1 MLPPLLKTKFYIPQR
16 RTGSIVARPQLL
28 DRLNDSLSGKLTL
41 ISAPAGFGKTTLL
54 ADWLMRLPQKDMQTP
69 CVIWLSLD
77 EQDDDP
83 ARFFT
88 YFFGAVSSILPVF
101 SETAI
106 TMLQSQEDLTHVNL
120 MTTFINEIGLSGEQV
135 VYVLDDYH
143 IIHDE
148 TIHNAI
154 AFLLEHTP
162 ANLHLVITSRSD
174 PPFSLARLRAR
185 AEMIEIGASDLRF
198 KSDEIATFFRSAAS
212 YDLPHHDIHIL
223 ETETEGWIAGLQLA
237 ALSMQGRNRVDEAAR
252 SLGGSRRY
260 IAEYMIEEVLEQQ
273 PPEVQTFL
281 LHTSILDRLNYALCD
296 QVMGR
301 DDSRAMLD
309 RIESANLFLF
319 TLDDE
324 GYWYRYHHLF
334 AEVLRMHLH
343 HTEPDK
349 VPELHRRAST
359 WYAEQGE
366 IDRAIKHL
374 LAAGD
379 VLPAAELIE
388 ARAGDWLMR
397 GQIRTV
403 RNWLTAMP
411 HDLRTS
417 RVRLLL
423 TELWAD
429 QLEGRIFNL
438 EPHLRQM
445 ETLIEPLPEA
455 AAAPLRAIVDAFYAH
470 HFSSFQ
476 QPQRALESARRAF
489 AGLAPE
495 DAWHRANLALIVGY
509 VPFQLGNAREAEQ
522 AYIQSLE
529 MLPPNPEYDL
539 VRAALTAVLG
549 NLFRFQGK
557 AHEAEVQ
564 FIKAMKLAERDGH
577 LLPIYSNRL
586 SLEQITL
593 LLHEMDR
600 LDEAETYANTYLNL
614 CEQTGVAGYIAKA
627 LTTRAL
633 LLCARGDFAAA
644 SDVLAQADATF
655 RQYTVSYPNNL
666 FYHVGLN
673 IALYDDDLSRASQ
686 YVERLNAGVLDDA
699 PQYTRLLAQLLR
711 ARLLLAQDNADE
723 ALALALTIQQP
734 ARAGSFNWIMI
745 HSALIEAAATA
756 ALGRERQSLKA
767 LEQALTLAA
776 ASEYVRWIFYPS
788 ASLSKLLRLGQARDI
803 LPEFID
809 RVLACLPDATTSTRA
824 SDTAES
830 PLTERELEVLQLVA
844 DGLSDREIA
853 QKLYLALGTVK
864 RHLSNVYGKLNVNS
878 RTQALSRARDLSLL

>member
-16 RTGSIVARPQLL
+16 RSGSIVARPQLL
-28 DRLNDSLSGKLTL
+28 DRLNGSLSGKLTL
-41 ISAPAGFGKTTLL
+41 IAAPAGFGKTTLL
-54 ADWLMRLPQKDMQTP
+54 ADWLTRLPERDTQTP

-83 ARFFT
+83 TRFFT
-88 YFFGAVSSILPVF
+88 YFFGAVSGLLPVF

-106 TMLQSQEDLTHVNL
+106 TMLQSQEEPTHVNL
-120 MTTFINEIGLSGEQV
+120 MTTFINEVGLSGEQI

-154 AFLLEHTP
+154 AFLLEHAP
-162 ANLHLVITSRSD
+162 SNLHLVITSRGD

-185 AEMIEIGASDLRF
+185 AEMTEIGATDLRF
-198 KSDEIATFFRSAAS
+198 RSDEIATFFRSAAS
-212 YDLPHHDIHIL
+212 YDLQHHDINAL
-223 ETETEGWIAGLQLA
+223 EAETEGWIAGLQLA
-237 ALSMQGRNRVDEAAR
+237 ALSMQGRSKVDEAPR
-252 SLGGSRRY
+252 GLGGSRRY

-273 PPEVQTFL
+273 PPEVQAFL
-281 LHTSILDRLNYALCD
+281 LQTSILDRLNYALCD
-296 QVMGR
+296 QVMGS

-343 HTEPDK
+343 QTQPEII
-349 VPELHRRAST
+349 PELHRRASA
-359 WYAEQGE
+359 WYAEEGE

-403 RNWLTAMP
+403 RNWLLAMP
-411 HDLRTS
+411 PELRKS

-445 ETLIEPLPEA
+445 ETLIAPMPEA
-455 AAAPLRAIVDAFYAH
+455 QAVPLRAIVDAFFAH

-476 QPQRALESARRAF
+476 QPQRALEAARRAF

-539 VRAALTAVLG
+539 IRAALTAVLG

-557 AHEAEVQ
+557 AREAEVQ

-600 LDEAETYANTYLNL
+600 LDEAEAYANTYLNL
-614 CEQTGVAGYIAKA
+614 CEQTGIAGYIAKA

-633 LLCARGDFAAA
+633 LLCARGDFTAAT
-644 SDVLAQADATF
+644 DVLAQADATF
-655 RQYTVSYPNNL
+655 RQYAVPYPNNL

-673 IALYDDDLSRASQ
+673 IALYRDDLTLASE
-686 YVERLNAGVLDDA
+686 YVDRLNAGVLDDA

-711 ARLLLAQDNADE
+711 ARLLLAQGSPEE
-723 ALALALTIQQP
+723 ALDLALAIQKP
-734 ARAGSFNWIMI
+734 ARAGSFNWITI
-745 HSALIEAAATA
+745 HSSLIEAAATA
-756 ALGRERQSLKA
+756 MLGRERESIQALDKA
-767 LEQALTLAA
+767 LNMAA
-776 ASEYVRWIFYPS
+776 ASEYIRWIFYPS
-788 ASLSKLLRLGQARDI
+788 ASMSKLLRQAQARGIMPD
-803 LPEFID
+803 FID
-809 RVLACLPDATTSTRA
+809 RVLACLPDATASARA
-824 SDTAES
+824 SETAES

-864 RHLSNVYGKLNVNS
+864 RHLSNVYGKLDVNS
-878 RTQALSRARDLSLL
+878 RTQALSRARELNLL